1 MQIPATSMDEYDEP
15 LRLVGLTTA
24 GGRKCQSDIAMSRPC
39 TIKKAALEKD
49 GHISSWK
56 ILVSHYARKL
66 LSAVNHLLDLLDYR
80 NAANEMLLLV
90 YFNYL

>member
-39 TIKKAALEKD
+39 DKKAALEK
-49 GHISSWK
+49 GRPYIIFKETSKS
-56 ILVSHYARKL
+56 
-66 LSAVNHLLDLLDYR
+66 
-80 NAANEMLLLV
+80 
-90 YFNYL
+90 